1 MAKKEKPPIVELSEI
16 DALIHDYAK
25 IYGEGGKVK
34 ADLLK
39 HELTDDEIRLF
50 IYEVTTQR
58 EALDTENKFDLTAI
72 EDLAKLRVQ
81 ENRLMCFQKDLLKEA
96 QDLKDMNEPGLV
108 EQGVQIRRDALKLV
122 NDIKELNATK
132 AKIVMTL
139 SASRDQRLKVSNE
152 SKITLPALIKQL
164 DDKYARDKAGV
175 YGELLKKA
183 AAKKYAR
190 MVEDGLIMVAKDAK
204 IQEATEPEETPVG

>member
-1 MAKKEKPPIVELSEI
+1 MAKKEKPPAVELSEI
-16 DALIHDYAK
+16 DQLINDYAK

-183 AAKKYAR
+183 AAKKHAR

-204 IQEATEPEETPVG
+204 IQEATEPEEIPVG